1 MAGVN
6 DGSTVYS
13 FSFNIQESMQKQT
26 VVWPLDKENQ
36 LSVPS
41 PTGKHTV
48 GSGCAK
54 PLQTVTNFLSL
65 ANSEGGARG
74 EQSSPYCKALQSEGR
89 DNGSQMELR
98 EVRIRLINEQENAL
112 AWERECQRVTEQ
124 GKLLYSSYLARCNR
138 LKHTITQLEQ
148 ERSKTRELVLNFLF
162 TVLCLGSSSTH
173 LFVLFWQEQLY
184 QATQQKQISEISE
197 WKQKYLD
204 LAGRFKQNFSFYKEL
219 EAVSLL
225 VCLFS
230 SVD

>member
-1 MAGVN
+1 M
-6 DGSTVYS
+6 
-13 FSFNIQESMQKQT
+13 QERT
-26 VVWPLDKENQ
+26 VVWPLDKENYQ

-41 PTGKHTV
+41 PTGKYTV

-65 ANSEGGARG
+65 ANSEGGARCG

-148 ERSKTRELVLNFLF
+148 ERSKTRELVLKDVFY
-162 TVLCLGSSSTH
+162 CSSATH
-173 LFVLFWQEQLY
+173 FFVLFFFWQEQLY